1 MNLDAV
7 IKMYITTPNDDNL
20 TLFLVL
26 LVATN
31 ILLEIL
37 FSELLQE

>member
-7 IKMYITTPNDDNL
+7 VKMYITTPKNDNL

-31 ILLEIL
+31 TLLEIL
-37 FSELLQE
+37 FSEILQE